1 MSDLQLSLFPAV
13 VVPVGPTGSAGPP
26 FPAIEAP
33 LSPSPAAASFL
44 PLLPSGDGAAWPSP
58 SDVVD
63 PGGAPADAPLRSL
76 LELLPRRIP
85 AEGAEVLASLLGT
98 PVHCRMRRSD
108 RARRLRFVVDRAG
121 SLTLVLPRRFPLV
134 EVPSALREHERWI
147 VRTVERTRARARA
160 PRPRLEPGRE
170 IHLFGARH
178 VVRMI
183 AGDSPSQPARVWLNA
198 GEIVVR
204 IPPLHPRTAAQVLR
218 GWLRAHAARV
228 VRGRV
233 EALNGPLG
241 FPLRRVTIR
250 DQRTK
255 WGACSAGGSISINWR
270 LALAPPE
277 VLEYVILH
285 ELCHLRE
292 LNHSPRF
299 WALLSSLRP
308 GYERQRAW
316 LKENG
321 DDLDV

>member
-1 MSDLQLSLFPAV
+1 MSDLQLSLFPAI
-13 VVPVGPTGSAGPP
+13 VVPANATGSAGPP
-26 FPAIEAP
+26 FATLDPAVTSLRVLPPSEPP
-33 LSPSPAAASFL
+33 LPGAS
-44 PLLPSGDGAAWPSP
+44 GA
-58 SDVVD
+58 
-63 PGGAPADAPLRSL
+63 GGAPVSTAPGPL
-76 LELLPRRIP
+76 LDLLPRRIP

-98 PVHCRMRRSD
+98 PIHCRMRRSD

-121 SLTLVLPRRFPLV
+121 SLTLILPRRFPLG
-134 EVPSALREHERWI
+134 EVPSVLEEHAPWI
-147 VRTVERTRARARA
+147 VRTVERTRARPRA
-160 PRPRLEPGRE
+160 PRLRLEEGRE

-178 VVRMI
+178 VVRML
-183 AGDSPSQPARVWLNA
+183 AGDSPSQPARVWMSA
-198 GEIVVR
+198 GEILVHL
-204 IPPLHPRTAAQVLR
+204 PPLHPRTAAEVLR
-218 GWLRAHAARV
+218 GWLRAHVARV
-228 VRGRV
+228 IRARV
-233 EALNGPLG
+233 EALNEPLG

-255 WGACSAGGSISINWR
+255 WGACSAAGSVSLNWR

-299 WALLSSLRP
+299 WTLLSSVRP
-308 GYERQRAW
+308 DYERERTW